1 VTSLNGTQCQGK
13 WSEAAPA
20 FDLSVMIR
28 RPAAEVFALLADIQD
43 AEPLPRRATL
53 RMKMDPSGPTA
64 VDTRWHEAVR
74 IAPGC
79 WLQIENIVTEMEPPA
94 QLGIDFTTRWFGGH
108 LTYEIETTQDGC
120 ILHHR
125 ETLRPPALLPWLPAV
140 IAPRL
145 RPHVAERLA
154 DIGALLESGA

>member
-1 VTSLNGTQCQGK
+1 MISLNGMQWQGK
-13 WSEAAPA
+13 RSEAVPA

-43 AEPLPRRATL
+43 AEPLRAGPPCGWRRTPPTPL
-53 RMKMDPSGPTA
+53 RQAPAG
-64 VDTRWHEAVR
+64 TRLVR

-79 WLQIENIVTEMEPPA
+79 WRQIENIVTEMEPPA
-94 QLGIDFTTRWFGGH
+94 RLGIDFTTRWFGGH

-125 ETLRPPALLPWLPAV
+125 ETLRPRALLPWLPAV

-154 DIGALLESGA
+154 DIGAPWNPGA